1 MGLLARCRRAWIAIF
16 IGVLWLPIL
25 GQALLPSRS
34 LSKSEAR
41 VLQPFPALPA
51 SRSELTLFPRLLDVF
66 LADHFGFRDALIRAN
81 ALLRYKL
88 SSPTNPLVLYGKDG
102 FLFYLE
108 HGTLEQSMGRVIRE
122 KPLERLA
129 DSLAQLHEELS
140 RRGIRFLFTSP
151 PSNSTI
157 NSSHLPDWA
166 ATPPRQTEYD
176 VLLKLLAA
184 RGVPALDLRPAL
196 RAENSMH
203 GTYFKTDTH
212 WNFLGALVA
221 RNEIV
226 SAVGRP
232 EWTMDV
238 NRVFRGM
245 RRTYGES
252 DLPRLLG
259 VLNDVPEDQHAV
271 IDVSSYPAA
280 EAPIVLVLGD
290 SFTGNFF
297 PMIWRNGGKPV
308 FIENSGCMVDLAA
321 IAAHNPSIVI
331 LSIAERSLALLC

>member
-1 MGLLARCRRAWIAIF
+1 MGLLARCRRTWIAIF
-16 IGVLWLPIL
+16 VGVLWLPIL
-25 GQALLPSRS
+25 GQAFLPYRS
-34 LSKSEAR
+34 ISESEAR

-51 SRSELTLFPRLLDVF
+51 SRGELTLFPRLLDVF
-66 LADHFGFRDALIRAN
+66 LADHFGFRDPLIHAN

-108 HGTLEQSMGRVIRE
+108 HGTLEQSMGLVVRE
-122 KPLERLA
+122 NPVERLA

-140 RRGIRFLFTSP
+140 RRNIRFLFTSP

-157 NSSHLPDWA
+157 NRSHLPEWA
-166 ATPPRQTEYD
+166 ATPPTQTEYD
-176 VLLKLLAA
+176 VLLRLLAA

-196 RAENSMH
+196 RVDNSTRP
-203 GTYFKTDTH
+203 TYFKTDTH

-226 SAVGRP
+226 RAVGHP
-232 EWTMDV
+232 EWMMEVD
-238 NRVFRGM
+238 RVFRGM
-245 RRTYGES
+245 RRTYGEH

-280 EAPIVLVLGD
+280 EAPIVLVIGD

-308 FIENSGCMVDLAA
+308 FIENPGCKVDLAA
-321 IAAHNPSIVI
+321 IAAYNPSIVI
-331 LSIAERSLALLC
+331 LSITERSLALLC